1 MMYEISPQM
10 RTIAIRLE
18 NERRKK
24 QSEKSCTL
32 NSTSTEG
39 QTLNPPERGTVY
51 REEIDYREGFKWP
64 HNKYE
69 KARYY

>member
-18 NERRKK
+18 NERRQKLK
-24 QSEKSCTL
+24 DESGAL
-32 NSTSTEG
+32 NST
-39 QTLNPPERGTVY
+39 QTKTSSQQEPGTDY

-69 KARYY
+69 KTRYY

>member
-10 RTIAIRLE
+10 RTLAIRLE
-18 NERRKK
+18 NERRQKLK
-24 QSEKSCTL
+24 DESGAL
-32 NSTSTEG
+32 NST
-39 QTLNPPERGTVY
+39 QTKTSSQQEPGTVY

-69 KARYY
+69 IRHY